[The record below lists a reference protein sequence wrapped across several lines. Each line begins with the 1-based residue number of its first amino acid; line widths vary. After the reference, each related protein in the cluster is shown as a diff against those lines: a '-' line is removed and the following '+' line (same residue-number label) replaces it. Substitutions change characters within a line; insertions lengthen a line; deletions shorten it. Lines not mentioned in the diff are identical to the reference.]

1 MALKSTALILLT
13 FELRRAMH
21 QSLRILTRV
30 RVFSAVGVAVILI
43 GSSAHAQPSSTT
55 QKKPKDQAEYELLN
69 EVVKGLQ
76 TNNPTKSLA
85 DLDAW
90 TRKYPVSD
98 YGNER
103 LYYYMDAYSKTT
115 PPQAAKVADL
125 GSQLVAQGLR
135 TIFPDPQQ
143 GPPMALNVLYMLTV
157 TVPTLPNPTAEQ
169 IALGQRAAHD
179 LMDYY
184 LPTFFASNKKPA
196 NTTDQAWSET
206 RTQFETAAKKAL
218 IAISL
223 IPGNQAMNKKPQ
235 DCATAE
241 DHFRRGLILYPD
253 SSVLAYQLAMALRCQ
268 QKESPNKIPQAVYEF
283 ERAAVVDPTLGGGAD
298 PQKIR
303 DFADTAYVTVH
314 GSTEGLDQLKRM
326 VKNSPLPPSGFTI
339 KTANQIAQERDAEF
353 EKSNPQLALWMKIKA
368 QLADTD
374 GERFFNDHLKDAAV
388 PQLKGTLL
396 EGKPECG
403 PKELLVTVPMPDA
416 QKSPGAEITLK
427 LDSAVTGRLEP
438 NQEFQWKGVPSA
450 FSKDPFML
458 TMDTEKAQIQGL
470 RTTPCAAAAAW

>member
-1 MALKSTALILLT
+1 
-13 FELRRAMH
+13 MH
-21 QSLRILTRV
+21 QLLRILTGV

-43 GSSAHAQPSSTT
+43 GSSAHAQSPSTT

-69 EVVKGLQ
+69 EVIKDLQ
-76 TNNPTKSLA
+76 TNNPAKALT

-90 TRKYPVSD
+90 TRKYPGSD
-98 YGNER
+98 YGHER
-103 LYYYMDAYSKTT
+103 LYYYMDAYSKAT
-115 PPQAAKVADL
+115 PPQPAKVVDL

-135 TIFPDPQQ
+135 TIFPEPQQ
-143 GPPMALNVLYMLTV
+143 GPAISVNVLYLVAT
-157 TVPTLPNPTAEQ
+157 TVPMLPNPTAEQ
-169 IALGQRAAHD
+169 LALGQRAAHD
-179 LMDYY
+179 LIDYY
-184 LPTFFASNKKPA
+184 LPMLFAANNKPA
-196 NTTDQAWSET
+196 NTTDQAGSEA
-206 RTQFETAAKKAL
+206 RGRLESTAKRAL

-223 IPGNQAMNKKPQ
+223 IPGTQAMNKKPQ
-235 DCATAE
+235 DCVTAE
-241 DHFRRGLILYPD
+241 DHFRRGLILYPE
-253 SSVLAYQLAMALRCQ
+253 SSVHAYQLAMALRCQ
-268 QKESPNKIPQAVYEF
+268 QKESPDKIPQAVYEF
-283 ERAAVVDPTLGGGAD
+283 ERAAVIDPTLGGGAD
-298 PQKIR
+298 PGKIL

-339 KTANQIAQERDAEF
+339 KTASQIAQERDAEL
-353 EKSNPQLALWMKIKA
+353 EKREPQLALWMKIKA
-368 QLADTD
+368 QLADSD

-416 QKSPGAEITLK
+416 QKSSRAEITLK
-427 LDSAVTGRLEP
+427 LDSALAGRLEA

-458 TMDTEKAQIQGL
+458 TMDTEKAQVQGL
-470 RTTPCAAAAAW
+470 RATSCAAPSGRRAENPQSLFPSRN